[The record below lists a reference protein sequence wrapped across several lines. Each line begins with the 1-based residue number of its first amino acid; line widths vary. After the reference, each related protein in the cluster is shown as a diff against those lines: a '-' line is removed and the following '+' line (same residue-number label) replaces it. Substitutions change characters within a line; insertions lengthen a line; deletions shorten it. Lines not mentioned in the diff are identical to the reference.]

1 MSVRPETPWPA
12 TRQPTRA
19 LNRPDA
25 TSPCEAERED
35 ATLDLEPRE
44 WARAGR
50 MVACLQWDCGGR
62 GWALRGVWTFH

>member
-19 LNRPDA
+19 LNRPDV

-44 WARAGR
+44 WTRSMGMGGAG
-50 MVACLQWDCGGR
+50 
-62 GWALRGVWTFH
+62 